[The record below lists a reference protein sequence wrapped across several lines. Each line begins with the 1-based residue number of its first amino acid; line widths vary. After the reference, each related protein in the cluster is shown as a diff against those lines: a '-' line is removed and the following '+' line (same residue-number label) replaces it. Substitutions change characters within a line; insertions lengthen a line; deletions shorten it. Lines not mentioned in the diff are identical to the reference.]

1 MTKLYYTST
10 SCGAAS
16 FIAARVAGV
25 TIDVEQVDI
34 GTHVT
39 ASGADY
45 YSINPK
51 GNVPCLVL
59 DDGTVLN
66 EGAAVLQYIA
76 DQAPGTVAAENGTSE
91 RYLIQNALNY
101 VASEVHASFGPLF
114 GPLSEE
120 AKAAQIVKLGTKF
133 SFIEKNLLGNDVKIA
148 VRDGE
153 MTVPGLFLVGGK
165 FSIADSYLY
174 IVLSW
179 PQYVGVDMT
188 GYPLLQAYSA
198 GIAALPK
205 VVAAH
210 ALMATNPSST

>member
-1 MTKLYYTST
+1 MPKLYYTPV

-16 FIAARVAGV
+16 VIAAVAAGV
-25 TIDVEQVDI
+25 KIDCEQVDI
-34 GTHVT
+34 GTHIT
-39 ASGADY
+39 NSGADY

-133 SFIEKNLLGNDVKIA
+133 SFIEKNLLG
-148 VRDGE
+148 GQ
-153 MTVPGLFLVGGK
+153 FLVGGK

-174 IVLSW
+174 ICLSW
-179 PQYVGVDMT
+179 AAYLGVDLA
-188 GYPLLQAYSA
+188 GYPKVQAYFA
-198 GIAALPK
+198 GIHALPQ
-205 VVAAH
+205 VAAAH

>member
-1 MTKLYYTST
+1 
-10 SCGAAS
+10 
-16 FIAARVAGV
+16 GV
-25 TIDVEQVDI
+25 KIDCEQVDI
-34 GTHVT
+34 GTHIT
-39 ASGADY
+39 NSGADY

-120 AKAAQIVKLGTKF
+120 AKAAQI
-133 SFIEKNLLGNDVKIA
+133 NLLGKDVRVA
-148 VRDGE
+148 VKDGE
-153 MTVPGLFLVGGK
+153 MSVPGLFLVGGK

-179 PQYVGVDMT
+179 PQYVGVDMG

-210 ALMATNPSST
+210 ALMA